1 MRLPLFAA
9 AALSALCLATPAS
22 AEDKTP
28 CGAGL
33 VCASNPQTVMAA
45 MEKAKF
51 APKLDKDNDGDPLIS
66 SEEGVYKFDVYFYGC
81 KEHKNCDS
89 IRFESNFEKAPENT
103 PEFANKWNKKKR
115 FLQAYARDNGEFTV
129 AYDVATIGGLT
140 PANFADVLDWWNSQ
154 LDELSDFFKEEIP
167 SMKAK

>member
-1 MRLPLFAA
+1 MRSYLLAA
-9 AALSALCLATPAS
+9 AALSAFCLAAPAA

-45 MEKAKF
+45 MEKAKL
-51 APKLDKDNDGDPLIS
+51 APKLDKDTDGDPMIS
-66 SEEGVYKFDVYFYGC
+66 SEESTYNFDVFFYGC

-89 IRFESNFEKAPENT
+89 LRLQSDFEKAPENT
-103 PEFANKWNKKKR
+103 AEFANKWNKKKR
-115 FLQAYARDNGEFTV
+115 FLQAFVRDNGEFGV

-140 PANFADVLDWWNSQ
+140 PANFADILDWWNSQ
-154 LDELSDFFKEEIP
+154 LDELGTFFQEEIP